1 MKIAIFTDLYTPGGA
16 TGGIISSIS
25 AQKAELEK
33 LGHEVTVFCPGLK
46 TAEKHVFLVPTFAR
60 PKINGALMSRSPKIV
75 TDFIRKNYSDFD
87 KFDVVHVHYEASC
100 SIAGILLAKEFNL
113 PLAQTMHGREDMAI
127 AINVP
132 RGARTITATGLNQL
146 HRHYLPHDI
155 KVKADHYQAPNQTRA
170 KMWQLMINHANCA
183 DVIITPSNHF
193 RRKLEHY
200 GVDKPIEVVPN
211 GLPPDFTEPDFPIR
225 EYHDGDVLKLI
236 WNSRV
241 STEKRFIPFLRVLR
255 KLNRPY
261 MFYVY
266 GDGNVFKK
274 AQAYAKKYQMKV
286 KFFGA
291 KPRNQIIARM
301 KSCHLSVCTSYN
313 FDTQGMILI
322 EAEATGLPTF
332 LCDPD
337 LAEDLPRGGYLLA
350 AKPDVETMAMTLN
363 KLTPEQIAKMSKV
376 MLDHRQETA
385 QSAQIEKLLSAYK
398 IAIKGRRSKITTQC
412 QSH

>member
-16 TGGIISSIS
+16 TGGIITSIS

-33 LGHEVTVFCPGLK
+33 LGHEVVIFCPGLH
-46 TAEKHVFLVPTFAR
+46 TNEKNVFLVPTFAR
-60 PKINGALMSRSPKIV
+60 PRINGALMSRGPKLV
-75 TDFIRKNYSDFD
+75 ADFIRKHYPDFSDFD
-87 KFDVVHVHYEASC
+87 IVHVHYEASC

-127 AINVP
+127 ATNVP
-132 RGARTITATGLNQL
+132 HGARIATAIGLNQL
-146 HRHYLPHDI
+146 HRHYLPHEI
-155 KVKADHYQAPNQTRA
+155 KIKSDHYQAPNQTRA

-193 RRKLEHY
+193 RCKFEHY
-200 GVDKPIEVVPN
+200 SVEKPVKVVPN
-211 GLPPDFTEPDFPIR
+211 GLPPEFTTPDFPIR
-225 EYHDGDVLKLI
+225 KYHDGDVLKMI

-241 STEKRFIPFLRVLR
+241 STEKRFMPFLYALR

-261 MFYVY
+261 MLYVY
-266 GDGNVFKK
+266 GDGNALKK
-274 AQAYAKKYQMKV
+274 AQTYAKKHQMKV

-291 KPRNQIIARM
+291 KSRSQIINRM
-301 KSCHLSVCTSYN
+301 KVCHLSICTSYN
-313 FDTQGMILI
+313 FDTQGMVLI

-350 AKPDVETMAMTLN
+350 TSPEVETMAEALN
-363 KLTPEQIAKMSKV
+363 KLTPEQITKMSKV
-376 MLDHRQETA
+376 MLAHRQETA
-385 QSAQIEKLLSAYK
+385 QSAQIKKLLNAYK
-398 IAIKGRRSKITTQC
+398 LAIKN
-412 QSH
+412 H